1 MMRVRVA
8 VPLALLAVLVVFAAV
23 LASILVV
30 DDGEPGPAE
39 RECLIIFDANGLPN
53 FVWADTGEPCG
64 EDPYGPRPSG
74 DGSG

>member
-1 MMRVRVA
+1 MMRFRVA
-8 VPLALLAVLVVFAAV
+8 APLALLAVFVVFAAV
-23 LASILVV
+23 LASILVFE
-30 DDGEPGPAE
+30 DREPGAAE

-64 EDPYGPRPSG
+64 EDPYGPGPSP